1 MRRSVIALALGLLAL
16 ALALPSQATA
26 EFLAGAGSP
35 LLASVVKGVSI
46 LRAMLAL
53 HAVLLV
59 IAERCSPRAGTFEPL
74 VQCGIHAAEPTQART
89 AWIVAALLAIALAI
103 RLRALGVGISFDEI
117 DTLVHYARKPLGV
130 IVTTFDS
137 QNQHLLYSVFAR
149 LACQVFGDGTTS
161 GDAFGV
167 RMPAVLL
174 GVASIWA
181 LYRFALLVSDRREA
195 LFAAVLLTVSYH
207 HVWFSQNARGYSGLL
222 LFALL
227 GSGVFL
233 AMLSERE
240 PRGFKLPMLYGLWM
254 ALATLIHA
262 TAVIVV
268 AAHGVIWLALLW
280 NSRER
285 AVGANRWQPGLGF
298 VFAASLTLLFY
309 SLVLPQFFDTLLAPT
324 SSGKAIEWK
333 QPSWLASEMIA
344 GLARGVPGGI
354 AVLAAGAA
362 VALVGVVSYARQSL
376 VVLATFVLGVVLM
389 ALALIGTHHNLWPRM
404 FFFAAGFAVLIALRG
419 VTTSMRLLPERLA
432 SRATAAVLVLVCI
445 ASAATLPTA
454 ALPKQD
460 YQGAMQFLDQQLAAA
475 PHDAVVT
482 VDMTTMPYAEY
493 YGRTW
498 PSVDNVA
505 ALQTIEALHPRTWIV
520 YTTPTRMKTEFPEL
534 WARLES
540 EYTVVRTFWGTLG
553 GSEVVVAATK
563 SK

>member
-1 MRRSVIALALGLLAL
+1 MRRSVIAVALGLLAV
-16 ALALPSQATA
+16 ALALPSVATA
-26 EFLAGAGSP
+26 EFLAGAHSP
-35 LLASVVKGVSI
+35 LLASVVDGVSI
-46 LRAMLAL
+46 LRSMLAV
-53 HAVLLV
+53 HAVLLLL
-59 IAERCSPRAGTFEPL
+59 AERWAPRAGTCEPL
-74 VQCGIHAAEPTQART
+74 AQRGIGAPQLGTPRT
-89 AWIVAALLAIALAI
+89 AWTLAALLAVALAL
-103 RLRALGVGISFDEI
+103 RLRHLDLGISYDEI

-130 IVTTFDS
+130 IVTSFDS
-137 QNQHLLYSVFAR
+137 QNQHLLYSVLAR
-149 LACQVFGDGTTS
+149 FACQVFGD
-161 GDAFGV
+161 DAVGV
-167 RMPAVLL
+167 RIPAVLL

-181 LYRFALLVSDRREA
+181 AYRFALLVTDRREA
-195 LFAAVLLTVSYH
+195 LFAAALLTVSYH

-227 GSGVFL
+227 GSEVFL
-233 AMLSERE
+233 RMLSERE
-240 PRGFKLPMLYGLWM
+240 PRGFKLPLLYGTWM

-268 AAHGVIWLALLW
+268 AAQGVIWLALLW
-280 NSRER
+280 TSRER
-285 AVGANRWQPGLGF
+285 AIGANRWQPGLGF
-298 VFAASLTLLFY
+298 VFAASLSLLLY
-309 SLVLPQFFDTLLAPT
+309 ALVLPQFFDTLLAPT

-362 VALVGVVSYARQSL
+362 VALVGAASYAKQSA
-376 VVLATFVLGVVLM
+376 VVLATFALGVVLM

-419 VTTSMRLLPERLA
+419 VTASMRVLPSPFA
-432 SRATAAVLVLVCI
+432 PRATTLALILLCA
-445 ASAATLPTA
+445 ASAATLPRVWA
-454 ALPKQD
+454 PKQD
-460 YQGAMQFLDQQLAAA
+460 YEGAMQLVDAQIA
-475 PHDAVVT
+475 PGDGVVT
-482 VDMTTMPYAEY
+482 IDMTAMPYADY
-493 YGRTW
+493 YGRNW

-520 YTTPTRMKTEFPEL
+520 YTTPTRMKSEYPEL

-563 SK
+563 AAQ

>member
-1 MRRSVIALALGLLAL
+1 MRRSVIAVAL
-16 ALALPSQATA
+16 ALLAVALLLPSQATA
-26 EFLAGAGSP
+26 EVLTGAGSP
-35 LLASVVKGVSI
+35 LSASVAEGVSI
-46 LRAMLAL
+46 LRTMLAV
-53 HAVLLV
+53 HAVLLL
-59 IAERCSPRAGTFEPL
+59 IAGRLAPRAGTFEPL
-74 VQCGIHAAEPTQART
+74 VERGIEPPARLDPRS
-89 AWIVAALLAIALAI
+89 AWTVGALLALALI
-103 RLRALGVGISFDEI
+103 LRVRGLDLGISFDEI
-117 DTLVHYARKPLGV
+117 DTLVHYARKPLAV

-137 QNQHLLYSVFAR
+137 QNQHLLYSVLAR
-149 LACQVFGDGTTS
+149 FSCAVFGDGTTS
-161 GDAFGV
+161 AGTFAV

-181 LYRFALLVSDRREA
+181 LYRFALLVTDRREA
-195 LFAAVLLTVSYH
+195 LFAAALLTVSYH

-227 GSGVFL
+227 GSEAFL
-233 AMLSERE
+233 AMLRERE
-240 PRGFKLPMLYGLWM
+240 PRGFGAPLRYGIWM

-280 NSRER
+280 TSRKR

-298 VFAASLTLLFY
+298 VFAASLSLLFY
-309 SLVLPQFFDTLLAPT
+309 ALVLPQFFDTLLAPT
-324 SSGKAIEWK
+324 SGGKAIEWK

-362 VALVGVVSYARQSL
+362 VALVGAVSYARQSL
-376 VVLATFVLGVVLM
+376 VVLATFVLGGVLM

-419 VTTSMRLLPERLA
+419 VTTAMRTLPERFA
-432 SRATAAVLVLVCI
+432 PRATAAAMVLLCLG
-445 ASAATLPTA
+445 SAASLA
-454 ALPKQD
+454 RVWAPKQD
-460 YQGAMQFLDQQLAAA
+460 YEGAMHFLDQQLVAA
-475 PHDAVVT
+475 PSDAVVT
-482 VDMTTMPYAEY
+482 VDMTAMPYAEY

-505 ALQTIEALHPRTWIV
+505 ALQSIEALHPRTWIV
-520 YTTPTRMKTEFPEL
+520 YTTPTRMQSEYPEL
-534 WARLES
+534 WARLQS
-540 EYTVVRTFWGTLG
+540 EYTVERTFWGTLG
-553 GSEVVVAATK
+553 GSEVVVAASK